1 VLAELPPEQRP
12 VADQVLRGGL
22 SAVRQAVEE
31 QNARARSAGAPEVR
45 ADALVALAEGLLPR
59 LRAAEWRD
67 RAEAAAASVDDIGL
81 RDLRA
86 VVAGAD
92 AAGRDDESRALALG
106 LREALE
112 RRGAAERESWG
123 DEIRRSLAE
132 GRVVRALRVSGR
144 PPEPGVRFPPDLAQ
158 ALSTAAGGAMT
169 AETAPD
175 RWAALL
181 DAVVASPVRR
191 TVQPQGLP
199 AERDAD
205 FERALRL
212 AAPRVPAVAALLGG
226 PRPPGPR
233 AARPPRPPASPGP
246 RAGGPRRP
254 PPPPHAAPSP
264 PPPGPVAATP
274 SSQPPA
280 EPEGPAQPLAAASGD
295 DGDDPV
301 LVEELG

>member
-31 QNARARSAGAPEVR
+31 QNARARSTGAPEVR

-67 RAEAAAASVDDIGL
+67 RAEAAAASVDEVGL

-86 VVAGAD
+86 VVAGTD
-92 AAGRDDESRALALG
+92 AAGRDDESRSLALG

-112 RRGAAERESWG
+112 RRSAAERETWAG
-123 DEIRRSLAE
+123 EIRRSLEE

-144 PPEPGVRFPPDLAQ
+144 PPEPGVRFPPDLAE
-158 ALSTAAGGAMT
+158 ALSTAAGVAMT

-199 AERDAD
+199 TERDAD

-233 AARPPRPPASPGP
+233 VPRPPRPPAPP
-246 RAGGPRRP
+246 PAPAGGPGRVP
-254 PPPPHAAPSP
+254 PSP
-264 PPPGPVAATP
+264 PPSPPAPAPVAATP
-274 SSQPPA
+274 APAPPRPA
-280 EPEGPAQPLAAASGD
+280 EPAGSADPSPVPSGD

-301 LVEELG
+301 LVEELR